1 MSILVLDQLDA
12 QIGTPAFDREPL
24 GVLRR
29 LQEDDPVHWSETIGG
44 WLVTRY
50 DDVLTTFK
58 RVEDFGNAGRL
69 GRAASYLPEDRR
81 RRLAAFEDHYRQKGL
96 LHSDPPDHARLRTLV
111 QTAFS
116 PRVIESMRPRIQGI
130 VDDIFDRAAAAG
142 GLEVIGDLAW
152 ELPSTV
158 LADLMGAPP
167 EARPLFRRW
176 TDEIL
181 AFQGVNRPPE
191 STLLVAQ
198 QALVDAKAYLS
209 EMVEIRR
216 REPGEDLLSQLVLA
230 ESDGEQLS
238 QAELLGTCI
247 TLMTAGQETT
257 TAMLGNGLLLML
269 THPDAHARLQDD
281 PTLVKPAVEEFLR
294 FESPIPR
301 QPRLIRRDTELGG
314 KELKAGDIAFQMLN
328 IANRDPAKFL
338 DPDVFDIER
347 EPNRHIGFG
356 LGRHFCVGAPLSR
369 LEGQVVFT
377 SVLERFPHL
386 RLEDSEP
393 HWNLDKRNSRVLES
407 LPVLV

>member
-1 MSILVLDQLDA
+1 MSATALLELDA
-12 QIGTPAFDREPL
+12 QIGTTAFDREPL

-29 LQEDDPVHWSETIGG
+29 LQQDDPVHWSDAIGG

-58 RVEDFGNAGRL
+58 QVEDFGNAGRL
-69 GRAASYLPEDRR
+69 GRAAAYLPDESRS
-81 RRLAAFEDHYRQKGL
+81 RLGAFEDHYREKGL

-111 QTAFS
+111 QSAFS
-116 PRVIESMRPRIQGI
+116 PRVIEAMRPRIQGI
-130 VDDIFDRAAAAG
+130 VDDIFDRAAARG
-142 GLEVIGDLAW
+142 GMEVIGDLAW

-191 STLLVAQ
+191 QTLLVAQ

-209 EMVEIRR
+209 EMVAMRR
-216 REPGEDLLSQLVLA
+216 REPGDDLLSQLVLA

-238 QAELLGTCI
+238 PAELLGTCI

-257 TAMLGNGLLLML
+257 TALLGNGVLLML
-269 THPDAHARLQDD
+269 THPDVHERLRTD
-281 PTLVKPAVEEFLR
+281 PALIKPAVEEFLR

-314 KELKAGDIAFQMLN
+314 KQLKAGDVAFQMLN
-328 IANRDPAKFL
+328 IANRDPEKFA

-347 EPNRHIGFG
+347 DPNRHIGFG

-369 LEGQVVFT
+369 LEGHVVFG
-377 SVLERFPHL
+377 SILERFPDL
-386 RLEDSEP
+386 RLVDPEP
-393 HWNLDKRNSRVLES
+393 HWNLDKRNSRVLET
-407 LPVLV
+407 LEVEV